1 MDDLYRNTFLLFIYL
16 LSHVEFSNIYVVVGL
31 LTDDL
36 SEREKKMFLSSE
48 IFFNQSNITYSK
60 KLFKKRKKKFYLY
73 FFLNNFINY
82 LSSDI

>member
-48 IFFNQSNITYSK
+48 IFLTNQK
-60 KLFKKRKKKFYLY
+60 
-73 FFLNNFINY
+73 
-82 LSSDI
+82 